1 MNDRPLIVISMGDP
15 AGIGPEIA
23 LKAAIDPGILELCR
37 PVIIGDVAALQ
48 TVQDVSGVAADL
60 HTLPSLD
67 TAGAQPNSIDV
78 VDLANIPH
86 PVVSGQVS
94 PTAGQA
100 AFEYI
105 TRGAALCLEGEAD
118 ALVTGPI
125 NKEAIQAAGYKFQG
139 HTEILAAQCNVRDV
153 AMMLVAGQLR
163 VSHVTTHVSLRQA
176 CDLIRKE
183 RVLQVLSLTH
193 EMLGRLGISN
203 PHLAVAGLNPHAGES
218 GLFGHEEIEEII
230 PAVEAARAKGM
241 QASGPYP
248 PDTIF
253 LRAAEASDEPWADAV
268 IAMYHDQ
275 GHIPV
280 KLLGFHDG
288 VNVTLGL
295 PIIRTSV
302 DHGTAFDIA
311 GKGEA
316 NPASLMAALR
326 FAARLSRG
334 RSEQGRG

>member
-23 LKAAIDPGILELCR
+23 LKAAVDPGILELCR

-48 TVQDVSGVAADL
+48 AVSGVAADL
-60 HTLPSLD
+60 RTLPSLD
-67 TAGAQPNSIDV
+67 AAGEQPNSIDV
-78 VDLANIPH
+78 LDLANIPH

-94 PTAGQA
+94 HTAGQA

-105 TRGAALCLEGEAD
+105 TKGAALCQAGEAD

-125 NKEAIQAAGYKFQG
+125 NKEAIHAAGHKFQG

-183 RVLQVLSLTH
+183 RILRVLLLTH
-193 EMLGRLGISN
+193 EMLGRLGLSN
-203 PHLAVAGLNPHAGES
+203 PHLAVAGLNPHAGEG
-218 GLFGHEEIEEII
+218 GLFGREEIEEII
-230 PAVEAARAKGM
+230 PAIEASRAQGL
-241 QASGPYP
+241 QVSGPFP
-248 PDTIF
+248 PDTVF
-253 LRAAEASDEPWADAV
+253 LRAAEAADKQWVDAI

-311 GKGEA
+311 GKGKA

-326 FAARLSRG
+326 FAAHLSRG
-334 RSEQGRG
+334 RGELAKG